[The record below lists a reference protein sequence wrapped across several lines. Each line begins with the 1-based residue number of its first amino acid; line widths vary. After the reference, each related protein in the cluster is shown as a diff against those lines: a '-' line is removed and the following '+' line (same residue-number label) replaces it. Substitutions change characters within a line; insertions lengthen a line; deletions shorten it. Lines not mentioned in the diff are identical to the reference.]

1 MRPRIFIAAPISKGD
16 LLGNI
21 QQADAAFF
29 KLVEAGF
36 APFNPVLSVFAG
48 TGNSVMR
55 PDGTIWVI
63 ARTIHTIPWEQWLAI
78 SCEWVAVCDAVLR
91 LPGESKGA
99 DLETEIA
106 STKGIPVFT
115 DLATL
120 IAFFKGSSHAT

>member
-1 MRPRIFIAAPISKGD
+1 MRPRIFIAGPISQGD
-16 LLGNI
+16 LLDNI
-21 QQADAAFF
+21 QQADAVFF

-48 TGNSVMR
+48 SANEWPAFFSA
-55 PDGTIWVI
+55 ILAE
-63 ARTIHTIPWEQWLAI
+63 ARAVHSIPWEKWLAI
-78 SCEWVAVCDAVLR
+78 SCEWITACDAVLR

-106 STKGIPVFT
+106 NTKGIPVFT

-120 IAFFKGSSHAT
+120 IAFFKGSSYAT